1 MLMFI
6 KIIVNQTSKI
16 TIFAAL
22 NLREEPDL
30 NKALKRIVIIGP
42 ESTGK
47 STLTTGLAG
56 YFDTAFVPEYARL
69 YLEQLDRPYTASD
82 LEAIARGQISLE
94 DTTAAACHRDL
105 LFCDTDLQVV
115 KVWSED
121 KYNHCPA
128 WILQE
133 ITTRHYDLYL
143 LTDIDMPWQD
153 DPLREHPEP
162 QMRAYFFHIYRDIV
176 QQSGIPFVLV
186 TGNEQQRLA
195 RAVAAIQQLLG

>member
-1 MLMFI
+1 M
-6 KIIVNQTSKI
+6 Q
-16 TIFAAL
+16 
-22 NLREEPDL
+22 EEFDL
-30 NKALKRIVIIGP
+30 DNALKRIVIIGP

-56 YFDTAFVPEYARL
+56 YFHTAHVPEYARL
-69 YLEQLDRPYTASD
+69 YLEQLDRPYTAPD
-82 LEAIARGQISLE
+82 LEAIARGQIALE
-94 DTTAAACHRDL
+94 DKTAAAAGGDL

-128 WILQE
+128 WILE
-133 ITTRHYDLYL
+133 AIAMRPYDLYL

-162 QMRAYFFHIYRDIV
+162 QMRAYFFHIYKDIV

-186 TGNEQQRLA
+186 TGNEQQRLEC
-195 RAVAAIQQLLG
+195 AVAAIQQVLL